1 MIASV
6 HSAYLWGTDA
16 LSVVVEADIQFGIPG
31 FSIVGLPD
39 NAVKESKD
47 RIRSAIRN
55 SGFDFP
61 PRRITVNLAPADR
74 KKEGGIFDLP
84 ICVAILTALGV
95 IPQERVKGILFVGE
109 LGLTGEVRPV
119 RGAISS
125 AFLARQRG
133 LAGIVCPE
141 PNAREACLSGARV
154 WPVGDLK
161 EIVSLLRGPL
171 PEPAEVPD
179 GHADPGVA
187 DVPGLSDVVG
197 QELPKRA
204 LTVAAAGVHNV
215 LFIGPPGA
223 GKSMLARRLPSLLPA
238 LSQEEVLE
246 CTRIYSAAGK
256 LGNAPLIGTR
266 PFRAPHHT
274 ISDVGLIGGGSIP
287 APGEVTLAHNGVLF
301 LDELPEFRRA
311 ALESLRQ
318 PLEDGVVTISRALAA
333 VTFPSRFQ
341 LVAAMNPCPCGFL
354 GHPAKECRCT
364 PVQVSRYRSRVSG
377 PLLDRIDIHVWVDPV
392 DASHILSSAHP
403 SSPSRI
409 KDQVAAARSLQRERG
424 FLNARIPD
432 GEMERLCSIDSRGR
446 GLLVHAMKSCHLS
459 MRGFKRVI
467 KVARSIADLEGSPSI
482 GHDHLAEALQYRPDG
497 ASLLMAV

>member
-16 LSVVVEADIQFGIPG
+16 LSVVVEADVQLGMPG

-39 NAVKESKD
+39 NAVKESRE

-55 SGFDFP
+55 SGFEFP

-84 ICVAILTALGV
+84 ICVAVLTALNV
-95 IPQERVKGILFVGE
+95 IPRDRVGDILFVGE

-125 AFLARQRG
+125 ASLARLKGFRG
-133 LAGIVCPE
+133 IMCPAA
-141 PNAREACLSGARV
+141 NAYEASLSGAHV

-161 EIVSLLRGPL
+161 EIVGFLRDALPVPAVMSDTLEGAKEEGGP
-171 PEPAEVPD
+171 D
-179 GHADPGVA
+179 
-187 DVPGLSDVVG
+187 LSDIVG

-204 LTVAAAGVHNV
+204 LAVAAAGSHNL
-215 LFIGPPGA
+215 LFVGPPGA
-223 GKSMLARRLPSLLPA
+223 GKSMLARRLPPLLPPI
-238 LSQEEVLE
+238 SREEILE

-256 LGNAPLIGTR
+256 LGKNSIMNSR

-274 ISDVGLIGGGSIP
+274 ISDAGLIGGGTVPS
-287 APGEVTLAHNGVLF
+287 PGEVTLSHNGVLF
-301 LDELPEFRRA
+301 LDELPEFKRA

-318 PLEDGVVTISRALAA
+318 PVEDGFVTISRALSA
-333 VTFPSRFQ
+333 VTFPARFQ
-341 LVAAMNPCPCGFL
+341 LIGAMNPCPCGFL
-354 GHPAKECRCT
+354 GHPSRECRCT
-364 PVQVSRYRSRVSG
+364 PVQLARYRGRVSG
-377 PLLDRIDIHVWVDPV
+377 PLLDRIDLHVWVDPV
-392 DASHILSSAHP
+392 DSSSILTPRP
-403 SSPSRI
+403 SSPSACI
-409 KDQVAAARSLQRERG
+409 KGHISSARSLQQERG
-424 FLNARIPD
+424 YLNAGIPD
-432 GEMERLCSIDSRGR
+432 SEMERVCGIEAKGK
-446 GLLVHAMKSCHLS
+446 GLLIHAMKNCHLS

-482 GHDHLAEALQYRPDG
+482 KLDHLAEALQYRPDG
-497 ASLLMAV
+497 VTLPLAV